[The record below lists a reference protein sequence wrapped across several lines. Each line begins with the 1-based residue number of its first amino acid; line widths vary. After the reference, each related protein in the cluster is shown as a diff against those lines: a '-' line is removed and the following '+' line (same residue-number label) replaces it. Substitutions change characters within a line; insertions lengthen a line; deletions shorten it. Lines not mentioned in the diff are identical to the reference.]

1 VPIKAASDY
10 DEIAD
15 FAARVAAL
23 IAAEHTGAATVER
36 SLKKRGKAT
45 IYVDHMQNARGKS
58 VVAPY
63 SVRPREGAPVSAPLT
78 WREVESKRITPQ
90 DFTITNILARVR
102 SKGDLFGDVLTNK
115 QTLGGALKKL
125 ESLAGTA
132 KVRASR
138 A

>member
-1 VPIKAASDY
+1 VPVKASYDY
-10 DEIAD
+10 EQIAD

-23 IAAEHTGAATVER
+23 IADEHPDAATVER
-36 SLKKRGKAT
+36 SLKKRSKAT

-78 WREVESKRITPQ
+78 WREVELKRITPQ
-90 DFTITNILARVR
+90 DFTIENMLARVR
-102 SKGDLFGDVLTNK
+102 SKGDLFADVLKNK
-115 QTLGGALKKL
+115 QTLGDALKKL
-125 ESLAGTA
+125 ASLSGEPKAR
-132 KVRASR
+132 RAR